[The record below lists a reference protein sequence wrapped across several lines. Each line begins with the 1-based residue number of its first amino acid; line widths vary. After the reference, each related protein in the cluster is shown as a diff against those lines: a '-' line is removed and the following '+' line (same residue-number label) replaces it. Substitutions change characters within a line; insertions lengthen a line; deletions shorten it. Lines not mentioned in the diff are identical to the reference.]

1 MKRLY
6 NICFLFALLAFVS
19 CSPEEDDLF
28 SKSAAERID
37 AAIKEDLAVLRGAKN
52 GWVMEYYPSESKM
65 YGGYSILV
73 AFNEDGTADVSC
85 DLFSHDKVV
94 SSQYEV
100 KQSTGPMLTFDTY
113 NEIFHFF
120 SEPSNFLGIGETGKG
135 MEGDYEFLIIECTP
149 EQVVLKGKKTGTKM
163 VMTPIPDNES
173 WSQYLGNI
181 KGVAKGAFPALYDV
195 KVGGETQYTVR
206 QEYHIFILE
215 KSDGSQEKLP
225 FVYTTEGI
233 KFYEPMTIGGHQV
246 QSLNW
251 NDATMAYSNE
261 NITIQAQDLPDG
273 YKKYDEFLGAYQF
286 VYSNGNGRRTVV
298 LREEL
303 FNSSFIMEGFP
314 MDIRIVYKSDKG
326 VIGIESQVLEGSIY
340 LCPWALNDE
349 GSLTNLS
356 GAGLVGVN
364 DGNTIIFLDNGVWG
378 KKTDSLIAYDLATRN
393 SVFQIAYIIGMIKL

>member
-163 VMTPIPDNES
+163 VMTPIPENES

-181 KGVAKGAFPALYDV
+181 KEVAKGAFPALYDV

-233 KFYEPMTIGGHQV
+233 KFYEPMTIGDHQV

-273 YKKYDEFLGAYQF
+273 YKKYEEFLGAYQF
-286 VYSNGNGRRTVV
+286 VYSNGNSMRTVI
-298 LREEL
+298 LKEEL

-314 MDIRIVYKSDKG
+314 MDIRVVYKSDKG

-340 LCPWALNDE
+340 LCPWALNDN
-349 GSLTNLS
+349 GALTNLS
-356 GAGLVGVN
+356 GAGLIGVN
-364 DGNTIIFLDNGVWG
+364 SGNNIILIDNGVWG
-378 KKTDSLIAYDLATRN
+378 KKTDSLIAFDLATEN
-393 SVFQIAYIIGMIKL
+393 SAFQIAYIIGMIKL